1 MKRQYLGDSK
11 DSFKWDYHDYL
22 TSALRYPRLNII
34 LMLTPDDQSN
44 DGETHPELFPARE
57 CVNSFCHILRKG
69 RVVQRLRRL
78 PTATGASYLID
89 LHNPED
95 YFTRQK
101 RRPYISGLPA
111 EGKHLFFLDPDNG
124 FEPEKSSNE
133 KHVLYSDIDAVLKQ
147 ISGESVISVF
157 QHFRRIPFENDFAR
171 IKERLKERLASVH
184 VAAVYWRHFLMFVTI
199 TKTKD
204 TIEKVIAAN
213 HQYSQ
218 RYPVSALR

>member
-22 TSALRYPRLNII
+22 TSALRFPRMNII
-34 LMLTPDDQSN
+34 LMLTPDDQGRH
-44 DGETHPELFPARE
+44 GETHPELFPARE
-57 CVNSFCHILRKG
+57 VVISFCRILRKE
-69 RVVQRLRRL
+69 RNVQLLREL
-78 PTATGASYLID
+78 PTTTGASYLVD
-89 LHNPED
+89 LHNPEI
-95 YFTRQK
+95 YFARQK
-101 RRPYISGLPA
+101 RRQYFSGLPT

-133 KHVLYSDIDAVLKQ
+133 NHVLYSDIKAVLEQ
-147 ISGESVISVF
+147 ISEESVISVF
-157 QHFRRIPFENDFAR
+157 QHFRRIPFEKDFAR

-184 VAAVYWRHFLMFVTI
+184 IAAVYWRHFLMFVTI
-199 TKTKD
+199 TKNRE

-218 RYPVSALR
+218 RYPVIVLR